1 MVRLAAL
8 SAIERLRYTLSS
20 SISKMDQQIAAV
32 PDSEHYFEGVEKL
45 LEVWFDESTIPTGDL
60 RNITRQQW
68 ENLLCHVKCEII
80 SFKRNDYIDAFLLSE
95 SSMFVSRR
103 RWILKTCGTTTP
115 LKCLEQLL
123 DLAKVEGYAVVSD
136 IFYSRKNFTR
146 PEVQNSPHKGF
157 YEEVTYLDSIFP
169 EGRSYCLGSINL
181 ECWYLYT
188 FSKPEV
194 KALPDIIAEVDN
206 NKDADADVDQDP
218 EPDQTIEI
226 LMQNLDKDIMA
237 LFSKDKVSN
246 GPDATQS
253 SGIDRIL
260 PDMLIDD
267 FLFDPCGY
275 SMNGINK
282 KGEYMTIH
290 ITPEEKFSYVSFESN
305 VALNN
310 YTRLI
315 NQVIKTFKP
324 GTFIVTIFANKSS
337 LAYET
342 MKELEIEY
350 STLSNWKRTDM
361 QCCNFPSYNLLFAQ
375 YCRGTKST

>member
-1 MVRLAAL
+1 MVRSFELTQNV
-8 SAIERLRYTLSS
+8 AIQLYSLY
-20 SISKMDQQIAAV
+20 IHIYPMDQQIATM
-32 PDSEHYFEGVEKL
+32 PDSEHFFEGVEKL
-45 LEVWFDESTIPTGDL
+45 LEVWFDESTLATGDL
-60 RNITRQQW
+60 RNITRKEW

-80 SFKRNDYIDAFLLSE
+80 SFKKNDYIDAFLLSE
-95 SSMFVSRR
+95 SSMFVSQR

-123 DLAKVEGYAVVSD
+123 ELAKVEGYCVISD

-194 KALPDIIAEVDN
+194 SEVKALPDIIVEDN
-206 NKDADADVDQDP
+206 NKDAEP

-226 LMQNLDKDIMA
+226 LMQNLDKDVMG
-237 LFSKDKVSN
+237 LFSKTKFST
-246 GPDATQS
+246 GQEATES
-253 SGIDRIL
+253 SGIDQIL

-375 YCRGTKST
+375 YCRGKST

>member
-1 MVRLAAL
+1 
-8 SAIERLRYTLSS
+8 
-20 SISKMDQQIAAV
+20 MDQQDLAMPDIA
-32 PDSEHYFEGVEKL
+32 HFFEGVEKL
-45 LEVWFDESTIPTGDL
+45 LEIWFEESSSPTGDL
-60 RNITRQQW
+60 RNITRPEW
-68 ENLLCHVKCEII
+68 ENLLRHVKCEII
-80 SFKRNDYIDAFLLSE
+80 SFTKNDFIDAFLLSE
-95 SSMFVSRR
+95 SSMFVSKR

-123 DLAKVEGYAVVSD
+123 KLAKVHGFSVISD

-157 YEEVTYLDSIFP
+157 YEEVTYLDTIFP

-188 FSKPEV
+188 FSKPEL
-194 KALPDIIAEVDN
+194 KALPDIIVEEN
-206 NKDADADVDQDP
+206 NIDAD
-218 EPDQTIEI
+218 PDQTIEI
-226 LMQNLDKDIMA
+226 LMQNLDKNVMSV
-237 LFSKDKVSN
+237 FSKTHCST
-246 GPDATQS
+246 GTEATAH
-253 SGIDRIL
+253 SGIDQIL
-260 PDMLIDD
+260 PDMVIDD

-275 SMNGINK
+275 SMNGINEH
-282 KGEYMTIH
+282 GEYMTIH

-310 YTRLI
+310 YTKLI

-324 GTFIVTIFANKSS
+324 GKFIVTIFANKSS

-375 YCRGTKST
+375 YSRAVEIST

>member
-1 MVRLAAL
+1 MLG
-8 SAIERLRYTLSS
+8 TSS
-20 SISKMDQQIAAV
+20 ES
-32 PDSEHYFEGVEKL
+32 HFFEGVEKL
-45 LEVWFDESTIPTGDL
+45 LEIWFEDSAKLDGDL
-60 RNITRQQW
+60 RNITRIEW
-68 ENLLCHVKCEII
+68 EKLLCHVKCEII
-80 SFKRNDYIDAFLLSE
+80 SFKKNDFIDAFLLSE
-95 SSMFVSRR
+95 SSMFVSKR

-123 DLAKVEGYAVVSD
+123 ELAKTQGYTVISD

-157 YEEVTYLDSIFP
+157 YEEVTYLDTIFP

-188 FSKPEV
+188 FSRPDV
-194 KALPDIIAEVDN
+194 KALPDLLVAEQHKQKDN
-206 NKDADADVDQDP
+206 VDAD
-218 EPDQTIEI
+218 PDQTIEI
-226 LMQNLDKDIMA
+226 LMQHLDKDVMLA
-237 LFSKDKVSN
+237 FSKSRFAS
-246 GPDATQS
+246 GPEATTH
-253 SGIDRIL
+253 SGIDQIL
-260 PDMLIDD
+260 PDMIIDD

-275 SMNGINK
+275 SMNGINEQ
-282 KGEYMTIH
+282 GEYMTIH

-310 YTRLI
+310 YTKLI
-315 NQVIKTFKP
+315 NQVVRTFKP
-324 GTFIVTIFANKSS
+324 GKFIVTIFANKSS

-350 STLSNWKRTDM
+350 STLSNWRRTDM

-375 YCRGTKST
+375 YSRAVENWT

>member
-1 MVRLAAL
+1 
-8 SAIERLRYTLSS
+8 
-20 SISKMDQQIAAV
+20 MDQQQIAAM
-32 PDSEHYFEGVEKL
+32 PANNEDHYFEGVEKL
-45 LEVWFDESTIPTGDL
+45 LEVWFDESAIPTADL
-60 RNITRQQW
+60 RHITRPEW
-68 ENLLCHVKCEII
+68 ESLLRHVKCEII
-80 SFKRNDYIDAFLLSE
+80 SFKQNDFIDAFLLSE
-95 SSMFVSRR
+95 SSMFVSKR

-115 LKCLEQLL
+115 LKCLEPMLQ
-123 DLAKVEGYAVVSD
+123 LAKIEGYGVVSD

-188 FSKPEV
+188 FSKPAAETEV
-194 KALPDIIAEVDN
+194 NSLEIVEN
-206 NKDADADVDQDP
+206 NKDVEPEP

-226 LMQNLDKDIMA
+226 LMQNLDKDIME
-237 LFSKDKVSN
+237 LFSKSQFSTGDEVTK
-246 GPDATQS
+246 S
-253 SGIDRIL
+253 SAIDRIL

-350 STLSNWKRTDM
+350 STMSNWKRNDM

-375 YCRGTKST
+375 YSRAKTT

>member
-1 MVRLAAL
+1 
-8 SAIERLRYTLSS
+8 
-20 SISKMDQQIAAV
+20 MDKQQAQQLQIAAL
-32 PDSEHYFEGVEKL
+32 PPEIESDHFFEGVEKL
-45 LEVWFDESTIPTGDL
+45 LEVWFDERATGDL
-60 RNITRQQW
+60 RNITRNQW
-68 ENLLCHVKCEII
+68 ENLLRHVKCEII
-80 SFKRNDYIDAFLLSE
+80 SFTQNEHIDAFLLSE

-123 DLAKVEGYAVVSD
+123 KLAQVEGYTVITD

-169 EGRSYCLGSINL
+169 EGRSYCLGSINQ

-188 FSKPEV
+188 FSQPEKEGEEEEEDEV
-194 KALPDIIAEVDN
+194 KPNQKLQQLQLQQP
-206 NKDADADVDQDP
+206 ADFGD
-218 EPDQTIEI
+218 PDQTIEI
-226 LMQNLDKDIMA
+226 LMQQLDNDVMA
-237 LFSKDKVSN
+237 LFTKDKFATGQEV
-246 GPDATQS
+246 TQS
-253 SGIDRIL
+253 SGIDLLL
-260 PDMLIDD
+260 PQMHIDD

-275 SMNGINK
+275 SMNGIND

-305 VALNN
+305 VALDN

-315 NQVIKTFKP
+315 SQVIKTFKP
-324 GTFIVTIFANKSS
+324 GKFIVTIFANKSS

-350 STLSNWKRTDM
+350 STLSNWQRTDM

-375 YCRGTKST
+375 YSRGKSS